1 MKLPGSSLLETLV
14 ATILFLLI
22 FSISIEALVRINKI
36 RNADWVSM
44 EREFNRSRESA
55 LPGRDTTLTYP
66 WGAMKWDVGYDEELT
81 ELKVYKVTA
90 YMKNGQTAVYNFL
103 KD

>member
-44 EREFNRSRESA
+44 EMEFNRSRESA

-66 WGAMKWDVGYDEELT
+66 WGEMKWNVDSDDELT
-81 ELKVYKVTA
+81 ELKMYTVTA
-90 YMKNGQTAVYNFL
+90 YMKNGQTTVYHFF
-103 KD
+103 KY

>member
-1 MKLPGSSLLETLV
+1 M

-22 FSISIEALVRINKI
+22 FSISIKALVRINKI

-66 WGAMKWDVGYDEELT
+66 WGEMKWNVDSDDELT
-81 ELKVYKVTA
+81 ELKMYTVTA
-90 YMKNGQTAVYNFL
+90 YMKNGQTTVYHFF
-103 KD
+103 KY

>member
-1 MKLPGSSLLETLV
+1 MKLPGSTLLETLV

-66 WGAMKWDVGYDEELT
+66 WGEMKWNVDSDDELT
-81 ELKVYKVTA
+81 ELKMYTVTA
-90 YMKNGQTAVYNFL
+90 YMKNGQTTVYHYF
-103 KD
+103 KY

>member
-1 MKLPGSSLLETLV
+1 M

-66 WGAMKWDVGYDEELT
+66 WGEMKWNVDSDDELT
-81 ELKVYKVTA
+81 ELKMYTVTA
-90 YMKNGQTAVYNFL
+90 YMKNGQTTVYHFF
-103 KD
+103 KY

>member
-66 WGAMKWDVGYDEELT
+66 WGEMKWNVDSDDELT
-81 ELKVYKVTA
+81 ELKMYTVTA
-90 YMKNGQTAVYNFL
+90 YMKNGQTTVYHFF
-103 KD
+103 KY